1 MGALAFLLTY
11 LPQIPQYVA
20 AGTALVDAIS
30 VGVSKAE
37 QLQSENREPT
47 AADWDEVNAS
57 IAAKRTR
64 LHAPGS

>member
-20 AGTALVDAIS
+20 AGTALVDAVQI
-30 VGVSKAE
+30 GISKAE
-37 QLQSENREPT
+37 QLKSENRDPT
-47 AADWDEVNAS
+47 DDDWAEVNAS